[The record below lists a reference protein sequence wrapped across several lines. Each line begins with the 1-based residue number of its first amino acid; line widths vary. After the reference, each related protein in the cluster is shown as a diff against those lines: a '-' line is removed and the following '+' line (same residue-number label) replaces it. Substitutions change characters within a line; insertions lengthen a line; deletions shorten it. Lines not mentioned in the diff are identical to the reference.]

1 MASIAEEVAKKVNR
15 PIAAIARGELYF
27 AALPID
33 GIGHFLN
40 QNTGT
45 TTGTAHRIRTTSGIN
60 LWASDHDG
68 TDHDVIV
75 TRMGLAIGAPVAV
88 TVRLNGPVI
97 LTGECPHG
105 DVIPLTGNQ
114 VEHLINLAT
123 VFRSGIVIVTN
134 EPNE

>member
-27 AALPID
+27 AALPVDGI

-45 TTGTAHRIRTTSGIN
+45 TTGTAHRIRTASGIN
-60 LWASDHDG
+60 LWASDHDSA
-68 TDHDVIV
+68 DRDVIV

-88 TVRLNGPVI
+88 AVRLNGPVI

-114 VEHLINLAT
+114 VEHLVSLAT

-134 EPNE
+134 E